1 MASGDDDQLLNF
13 RCRYW
18 LQLFHKKMI
27 AAILTGWN
35 KHLRLFL
42 AGTFM
47 DETGYDSGYKQ
58 LI

>member
-1 MASGDDDQLLNF
+1 MQILAASFSQ
-13 RCRYW
+13 
-18 LQLFHKKMI
+18 KKI

-35 KHLRLFL
+35 KHLSLFL
-42 AGTFM
+42 AGTYM

>member
-1 MASGDDDQLLNF
+1 
-13 RCRYW
+13 
-18 LQLFHKKMI
+18 MI

-35 KHLRLFL
+35 KHLSLFL
-42 AGTFM
+42 AGTYM